1 MEEAL
6 NQGYVTTPKEEALAS
21 LVPRPKEEEEEEEE
35 EEEKGS
41 GFSRSRMCLIISDL
55 TMC

>member
-21 LVPRPKEEEEEEEE
+21 LVPRPEEEEEEEE